1 MLVIRG
7 CMFLLSL
14 EATSQLC
21 CVSLNVGQATYKG
34 LELTA
39 SSVRSYLASASGS
52 SSCPA
57 LI

>member
-34 LELTA
+34 LEPTR
-39 SSVRSYLASASGS
+39 RSARLMPGR
-52 SSCPA
+52 
-57 LI
+57 